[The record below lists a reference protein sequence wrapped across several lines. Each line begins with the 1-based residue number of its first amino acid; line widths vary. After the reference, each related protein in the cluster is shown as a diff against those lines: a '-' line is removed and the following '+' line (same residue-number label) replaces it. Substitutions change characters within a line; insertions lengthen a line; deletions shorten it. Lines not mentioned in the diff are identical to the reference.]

1 VAVVGKVSSAAFR
14 NTFVTDDEIG
24 SVFTGIIEETGT
36 VESVADGDGGRRLRI
51 DTGDL
56 SGFSHGE
63 SVSVGGVCLTVEE
76 FGESWFST
84 FTATETLEKTTLDA
98 VSEGDEVNLER
109 ALPADGRLDG
119 HVVQGHVDTTTEVV
133 GVEQVGEDWTFTFAL
148 PDDHAQ
154 YVAPKGSIALD
165 GISLTVADVDDQAET
180 FSVAVIPT
188 THDLTTLSE
197 RAPGDRVNV
206 EVDVMAKYVERLDAY
221 SSPDSV
227 GSAPASDAASS
238 SSE

>member
-1 VAVVGKVSSAAFR
+1 M
-14 NTFVTDDEIG
+14 
-24 SVFTGIIEETGT
+24 FTGIIEETGT
-36 VESVADGDGGRRLRI
+36 VESVEDGDGGRRLRI
-51 DTGDL
+51 STGDL

-63 SVSVGGVCLTVEE
+63 SISVGGVCLTVEE
-76 FGESWFST
+76 FGADWFST

-98 VSEGDEVNLER
+98 VSEGDAVNLER

-148 PDDHAQ
+148 PDGHEQ

-165 GISLTVADVDDQAET
+165 GISLTVADVDDQANT

-197 RAPGDRVNV
+197 RDPGDRVNV

-221 SSPDSV
+221 SS
-227 GSAPASDAASS
+227 SDAAASVSDAVSS
-238 SSE
+238 PSE